1 MNSDINYFDLLYYI
15 KIQYF
20 NEYIKSNII
29 TEKWRDFY
37 YKIFES
43 NVIKSLL
50 VELFE
55 LNIENYDFKKIFD
68 SIYYF
73 NFDGFDFMSET
84 SDLGIFI
91 SGTMGVKEN
100 KMINKNTY
108 KIKYYTKLF
117 ETVLSEILE
126 NEFTKIQGHLLQS
139 SDIKGEKYFQYA
151 NPKGQEH
158 EEIVFKKLFGGKF
171 RILKLGEICFIFDL
185 NNYAFENLNT
195 FTENFS
201 KSSKEVNAKI
211 PEIIKDILED
221 NGNGLELII
230 LVDEKSKLND
240 FSINLCDEE
249 TKICSS
255 AFLKDLNKWDYFAKI
270 FN

>member
-1 MNSDINYFDLLYYI
+1 MKKILWLL
-15 KIQYF
+15 F
-20 NEYIKSNII
+20 NII
-29 TEKWRDFY
+29 DLFIFLVLDFF
-37 YKIFES
+37 IGGFF
-43 NVIKSLL
+43 
-50 VELFE
+50 LF
-55 LNIENYDFKKIFD
+55 LDN
-68 SIYYF
+68 F

-126 NEFTKIQGHLLQS
+126 NEFIKIQDHLLKS
-139 SDIKGEKYFQYA
+139 SEKKGEKYFQYA

-171 RILKLGEICFIFDL
+171 RILKLGEICFVFDL
-185 NNYAFENLNT
+185 NNYAIENLNT

-211 PEIIKDILED
+211 PEIIKDILND
-221 NGNGLELII
+221 NGKGLELII

-255 AFLKDLNKWDYFAKI
+255 AFLNDLNKWDYFAKI